1 MYKKYIDITTGE
13 KIENPFTEWLVSERK
28 VKLHY
33 DGKWYDFVIKDIA
46 ENSSNYLYTYSLE
59 DANVQELSKNGFG
72 VTLDAELMNNIGSAE
87 ELGEYV
93 MEETDWSVEGSD
105 ISVQTVD
112 EALVY
117 VTLPDTFGSGRN
129 EIKIYRLID

>member
-1 MYKKYIDITTGE
+1 
-13 KIENPFTEWLVSERK
+13 
-28 VKLHY
+28 
-33 DGKWYDFVIKDIA
+33 
-46 ENSSNYLYTYSLE
+46 
-59 DANVQELSKNGFG
+59 
-72 VTLDAELMNNIGSAE
+72 MNNIGSAE